1 MVDNTMYHFHLH
13 LRIIQVII
21 DEYAKTAFRRIINQ
35 SCLSVLISLDRNP
48 VEGKPLPRQYT
59 RKATLS
65 VPTQTTTDSKPNPL
79 VQERITNRLA
89 DFPWWVLFLLLAGVF
104 LVYNFATNATY
115 KDIIGTL
122 IAGVKLTVM
131 VTIVAFILSIIIGLL
146 TAFGQM
152 SKNVVIKNLAT
163 LYVQVVRGIPVLVL
177 IFYTAL
183 VIVPL
188 GIELINA
195 LGAWL
200 AGIGVL
206 EAENVLTSLT
216 SRDVDF
222 VIRGILALAINYGA
236 FSSEVFRSGIQSI
249 EKGQLEASRALGLN
263 WVRTMRLVV
272 LPQAIRRIL
281 PPLGNDFISMMKE
294 SSLVSVLG
302 VKEIT
307 LQGKQYAAASFLY
320 PQTYNT
326 VAFLYLSITLILSI
340 GVKFMEKRLQTDE
353 EH

>member
-1 MVDNTMYHFHLH
+1 M
-13 LRIIQVII
+13 
-21 DEYAKTAFRRIINQ
+21 
-35 SCLSVLISLDRNP
+35 
-48 VEGKPLPRQYT
+48 
-59 RKATLS
+59 S
-65 VPTQTTTDSKPNPL
+65 VPTQTTTDSKSTPL

-115 KDIIGTL
+115 QDIIGTL
-122 IAGVKLTVM
+122 IAGVKLTVI

-263 WVRTMRLVV
+263 WTKTMRLVV
-272 LPQAIRRIL
+272 LPQAIRRIM
-281 PPLGNDFISMMKE
+281 PPLGNDFISMLKE

-320 PQTYNT
+320 PQTYNV
-326 VAFLYLSITLILSI
+326 VAFLYLSMTLILSI
-340 GVKFMEKRLQTDE
+340 GVKFMEKRLQTDDE
-353 EH
+353 P

>member
-1 MVDNTMYHFHLH
+1 M
-13 LRIIQVII
+13 
-21 DEYAKTAFRRIINQ
+21 
-35 SCLSVLISLDRNP
+35 SVQTP
-48 VEGKPLPRQYT
+48 
-59 RKATLS
+59 
-65 VPTQTTTDSKPNPL
+65 TTTDSKPNPL

-89 DFPWWVLFLLLAGVF
+89 DFPWWVLILLLAGVF

-122 IAGVKLTVM
+122 IAGVRLTVI
-131 VTIVAFILSIIIGLL
+131 VTIVAFALSIIIGLL

-188 GIELINA
+188 AIELINA

-200 AGIGVL
+200 VSVGVL
-206 EAENVLTSLT
+206 DAENLLVSLT
-216 SRDVDF
+216 ARDVDF
-222 VIRGILALAINYGA
+222 VIRGIIALAINYGA

-249 EKGQLEASRALGLN
+249 EKGQSEASRALGLN

-272 LPQAIRRIL
+272 LPQAIRRIM

-353 EH
+353 EN